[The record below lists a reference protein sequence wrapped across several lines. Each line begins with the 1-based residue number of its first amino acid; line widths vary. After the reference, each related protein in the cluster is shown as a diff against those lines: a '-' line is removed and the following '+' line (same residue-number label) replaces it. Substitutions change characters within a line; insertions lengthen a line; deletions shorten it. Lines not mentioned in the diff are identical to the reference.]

1 MKIIRIEIKRFRSI
15 LDLKLNINPQNNFS
29 TICGAN
35 NSGKTNVLK
44 ALNIFFNP
52 EQYIVAEDTPNH
64 KYFGSRGGAT
74 YPEITVVFKTQN
86 EEFKIIRTFN
96 ITGLEKTVATKVEGN
111 SRTKKAIDEN
121 EIDKVLGQIAFFFIP
136 AINISFPDLIN
147 NLIDDVYDLE
157 YEKVRFRGL
166 KQDLKTTFDNY
177 INGLVDILNQLA
189 GEINPI
195 FESFNDNWSVGF
207 ENSADVKKFKDLISE
222 DIQFFL
228 NDKSNRN
235 VQGKGS
241 GLQRLGYILLHSRI
255 IEKLKKK
262 SVILCVDEPDV
273 FLHQGLQKKLKEH
286 LQEIAKTQQVIIT
299 SHSPVFIDSY
309 KLDNV
314 FLLDLEIGDEVY
326 YKRVDTTY
334 YPLNTIL
341 VNIGDENGMKKIREY
356 LGISTEDFDLLEGY
370 NIIVEGDS
378 DVKYLT
384 EISNYFEISVPK
396 MISSSGATKIE
407 KYLEFYNSFY
417 NGRDFKP
424 SILIILDNDKAG
436 RDEYKKIVKKIAQN
450 NFTNLKL
457 KVEFIPN
464 CYGEIPDLNDVMNDR
479 VNTNYEIED
488 FIYPEMLLKCSN
500 GILKRM
506 SFATVSLKDLTKKIT
521 AKAFKE
527 RGILYNIDL
536 LKNDKNP
543 EDGNRIDF
551 SSEQAKNGISNL
563 FNIKGDKKN
572 SELMIELNAKYPKVK
587 EHLER
592 IMDYNKF

>member
-1 MKIIRIEIKRFRSI
+1 MKINRIEIKRFRSI
-15 LDLKLNINPQNNFS
+15 LDLKLQINPENNFS

-35 NSGKTNVLK
+35 NSGKTNILK

-52 EQYIVAEDTPNH
+52 EKYNVAEDTPNH
-64 KYFGSRGGAT
+64 KYYGSRGGAT
-74 YPEITVVFKTQN
+74 YPEITIVFTTQTD
-86 EEFKIIRTFN
+86 EFKIKRIYN
-96 ITGLEKTVATKVEGN
+96 INGLEKTTAVKTELNSKIKKNLDETEIEKVF
-111 SRTKKAIDEN
+111 
-121 EIDKVLGQIAFFFIP
+121 GQIAFFFIP
-136 AINISFPDLIN
+136 AINISFPELIN

-157 YEKVRFRGL
+157 YEKARFRGL

-177 INGLVDILNQLA
+177 INGLVEILNQLA
-189 GEINPI
+189 TEINPI
-195 FESFNDNWSVGF
+195 FKSFNDNWSVGF

-222 DIQFFL
+222 DIEFFL

-262 SVILCVDEPDV
+262 SVIFCVDEPDV
-273 FLHQGLQKKLKEH
+273 FLHQGLQKKLKDH
-286 LQEIAKTQQVIIT
+286 LQGIAKTQQVIIT

-326 YKRVDTTY
+326 YKRVDTSY
-334 YPLNTIL
+334 YQLNTVL
-341 VNIGDENGMKKIREY
+341 VDISDENGMKKIREY
-356 LGISTEDFDLLEGY
+356 LGITTEDFDLLESY

-384 EISNYFEISVPK
+384 EISNYFEISIPK

-407 KYLEFYNSFY
+407 KYLEFYDSFY

-436 RDEYKKIVKKIAQN
+436 RDEYKKIVKKITQSH
-450 NFTNLKL
+450 FLNLNL

-464 CYGEIPDLNDVMNDR
+464 CYGEIPNVNDVQNDR
-479 VNTNYEIED
+479 VNSNYEIED
-488 FIYPEMLLKCSN
+488 FIYPEILLKCCNS
-500 GILKRM
+500 LLRKM
-506 SFATVSLKDLTKKIT
+506 SFSTVNIKDLTKKIT
-521 AKAFKE
+521 ANAFKE
-527 RGILYNIDL
+527 KGILYNIDL

-543 EDGNRIDF
+543 ENGNRIDF
-551 SSEQAKNGISNL
+551 SSEQAKNGMANL
-563 FNIKGDKKN
+563 FNIKGDKKI
-572 SELMIELNAKYPKVK
+572 SELMVELNTKYPEVRKY
-587 EHLER
+587 LER
-592 IMDYNKF
+592 IMNYNNF